1 MRTGRRPRWIA
12 RTPTLTPTPAPTL
25 TPAPTPDP
33 NPNPDPNLNPNP
45 DPNLN
50 ASPNQLDESGGG
62 GGSPLPPFSQHE
74 LARLWQCIRLPEGAA
89 PPGMGVGAASEAS
102 PQGRA
107 SLERSSLERGAR
119 SELVPASDAR
129 RGAMHVQLEGGERLV
144 HLWLHE
150 ATRGGLNPSPSPNPN
165 PSPITIPSPSSSPS
179 PSPSRNPSPS
189 SGPSSGP

>member
-12 RTPTLTPTPAPTL
+12 RTPTLTPTPT
-25 TPAPTPDP
+25 PTPTPSP
-33 NPNPDPNLNPNP
+33 NSNPNPNP

-50 ASPNQLDESGGG
+50 ASPNQLDESGGA

-107 SLERSSLERGAR
+107 SLESGSERGAR
-119 SELVPASDAR
+119 SELVPPSDGR